1 MEFPLSPISAD
12 LILQDLEIFELKKP
26 FSLEFYRYVDDIILS
41 TQEYNID
48 TIISNFSFHSRL
60 KFITELGGNSLNFFN
75 VTLIKKDNIL
85 LYD

>member
-12 LILQDLEIFELKKP
+12 LILQDLEIF
-26 FSLEFYRYVDDIILS
+26 DDIILS

-85 LYD
+85 LYDWYHQFFRRDI